1 MGGGNHLGTGQMSL
15 RSQLV
20 EGQANHVGDEQEQS
34 TACGGELARGEREM
48 SQVGNRLDT
57 GTRIVGTFLIAA
69 SRQGSKTLFFQDLTD
84 GSWAERLILFFEGLT
99 DLIDGEILF
108 A

>member
-1 MGGGNHLGTGQMSL
+1 MSGWNHLGSGQMSL

-20 EGQANHVGDEQEQS
+20 EGQANHIGDEQEQS
-34 TACGGELARGEREM
+34 TAGGGELAGGKREM
-48 SQVGNRLDT
+48 SEVGNRLDT
-57 GTRIVGTFLIAA
+57 RGRIVGTLLLAA
-69 SRQGSKTLFFQDLTD
+69 SRQGSKALLFQDLTYS
-84 GSWAERLILFFEGLT
+84 SWAEGVILFFEGLT

>member
-1 MGGGNHLGTGQMSL
+1 MSL
-15 RSQLV
+15 RSKLV
-20 EGQANHVGDEQEQS
+20 KGQANHIGDEQEQS
-34 TACGGELARGEREM
+34 TAGGGELARAEREM
-48 SQVGNRLDT
+48 SEVGNRLDT

-69 SRQGSKTLFFQDLTD
+69 SRQGSKALLLQDLTY
-84 GSWAERLILFFEGLT
+84 GSWAERMILFFEGLT